1 MCVPPARLGE
11 DRADAA
17 GTPCA
22 VGARAAG
29 TTPGGDRGKR
39 EGRCRPRRH
48 AAPPRR
54 RATMPATMP
63 TTMPAMMLA
72 TMLATMFAMMG
83 AMTRIRMAKREG
95 VPGRPSRPGPMQ
107 RGRPGGCAPAAPIRR
122 R

>member
-1 MCVPPARLGE
+1 LAPVPRARRPAEIEASGK
-11 DRADAA
+11 AGAA
-17 GTPCA
+17 R
-22 VGARAAG
+22 GA
-29 TTPGGDRGKR
+29 T
-39 EGRCRPRRH
+39 
-48 AAPPRR
+48 PRR
-54 RATMPATMP
+54 RATMPA
-63 TTMPAMMLA
+63 TMPAMMLA